1 MIRLART
8 LVLTSMV
15 ALTACGGSS
24 SDSCG
29 SGGPLAGPGYELA
42 GQPVMERTLVM
53 PDGTG
58 RSYLLRLPAGY
69 QPGRRADVVFTF
81 HGSGSDARTQLAYS
95 DFSELADR
103 DGVILVA
110 PDSNLEFPDRDHP
123 LATYWDH
130 AWEANLRERDAD
142 IDFTRALVDSLASE
156 YCTGDFH
163 AAGMSAGGDM
173 TSALQ
178 CLEQSPFGAYAPV
191 TYLYYNAEE
200 CGAAP
205 PRPMIYFHGSDDF
218 VVPIDG
224 SGPPWND
231 PPVPEAMQRW
241 ASHNGCEGAP
251 EESRISEEVLRYR
264 WRGCDAST
272 EWYLVEGGGHTW
284 PGRIPFPGLGHTT
297 EDIIASELIWELF
310 FG

>member
-1 MIRLART
+1 MAWAELPSDRRLAIYISWK
-8 LVLTSMV
+8 VGP
-15 ALTACGGSS
+15 A
-24 SDSCG
+24 
-29 SGGPLAGPGYELA
+29 SGLGRCL
-42 GQPVMERTLVM
+42 QSWERKCM
-53 PDGTG
+53 KKG
-58 RSYLLRLPAGY
+58 RCS
-69 QPGRRADVVFTF
+69 
-81 HGSGSDARTQLAYS
+81 
-95 DFSELADR
+95 
-103 DGVILVA
+103 ILQ
-110 PDSNLEFPDRDHP
+110 
-123 LATYWDH
+123 
-130 AWEANLRERDAD
+130 
-142 IDFTRALVDSLASE
+142 ALVDSLASE

-251 EESRISEEVLRYR
+251 EESRISDEAEKAALEKHQQAVQQEAAAKRAAKGRVGSAEVAVDSVATEHRRLL
-264 WRGCDAST
+264 ASASRS
-272 EWYLVEGGGHTW
+272 LSILCNGALAV
-284 PGRIPFPGLGHTT
+284 HTT
-297 EDIIASELIWELF
+297 EPVRRPPRCLIPRCLIRLMLAIE
-310 FG
+310 